1 MAAQRP
7 KQSLPA
13 LANAFRILKK
23 HYRLKLDFS
32 GSAFYGLQEF
42 NESRMVFKAALQEL
56 EDLLAWI

>member
-32 GSAFYGLQEF
+32 GSAFHGLQEF
-42 NESRMVFKAALQEL
+42 NE
-56 EDLLAWI
+56 

>member
-1 MAAQRP
+1 MLRCYRFSLFITMAAQRP

-32 GSAFYGLQEF
+32 GSAFHGLQEF
-42 NESRMVFKAALQEL
+42 NE
-56 EDLLAWI
+56 